1 MVEGSTNLFE
11 TVDRIILQI
20 AFDEANLVG
29 IGKSKS
35 TMEARKKRIEGRVDT
50 MRTMLAS
57 ALEIIEEK
65 RFERPLATITLKP
78 TPRKVL
84 ITDEADIPE
93 RFWKQP
99 DPVLSK
105 KDLAD
110 ALKEHEET
118 LQGKLDEIK
127 AAVEVGVINADQA
140 KRTSNASAPPSRPSP
155 APSLWWR
162 RHRPD
167 QVFLGAYRGRTRSF
181 VRQCRSR
188 DGELRSR
195 MVAGQEPRQARS
207 AYRLQGNQRGRIRSG
222 GSVLPG
228 KEPLADERPAL
239 RVRFQ

>member
-1 MVEGSTNLFE
+1 MPAPKKAPAPDARRDLEKELAAAEALKFQLTEVFNEGESDTILLKDMVEGSTNLFE

-57 ALEIIEEK
+57 ALEILEEK
-65 RFERPLATITLKP
+65 RFERPFATITLKP

-99 DPVLSK
+99 EPVLSK

-110 ALKEHEET
+110 ELKAHEET

-127 AAVEVGVINADQA
+127 AAVEAGVISGEQA
-140 KRTSNASAPPSRPSP
+140 KEHA
-155 APSLWWR
+155 
-162 RHRPD
+162 
-167 QVFLGAYRGRTRSF
+167 
-181 VRQCRSR
+181 
-188 DGELRSR
+188 E
-195 MVAGQEPRQARS
+195 
-207 AYRLQGNQRGRIRSG
+207 
-222 GSVLPG
+222 
-228 KEPLADERPAL
+228 
-239 RVRFQ
+239 RVRAAFPTIPGAELDGGGATVQIKFS